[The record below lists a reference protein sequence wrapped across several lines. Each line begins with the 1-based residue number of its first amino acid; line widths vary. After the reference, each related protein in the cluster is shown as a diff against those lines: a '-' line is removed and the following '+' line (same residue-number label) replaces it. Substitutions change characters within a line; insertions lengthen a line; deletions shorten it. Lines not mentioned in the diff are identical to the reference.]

1 MYEGGKFEKAA
12 AAKEEPGEKDA
23 PPSYAAYRG
32 CIIKRRDTPKTH
44 ERGCC
49 WGRVRRR
56 FSRPTVVIIP
66 VMLLFSCDSLELN
79 VSKFCRSK
87 NMIQPAT
94 TAGAPVRL

>member
-1 MYEGGKFEKAA
+1 MSLWIQTGCMKEEEVESKMYEGGKFQKAE

-32 CIIKRRDTPKTH
+32 CIIKRRDTPKKH

-56 FSRPTVVIIP
+56 F
-66 VMLLFSCDSLELN
+66 
-79 VSKFCRSK
+79 
-87 NMIQPAT
+87 
-94 TAGAPVRL
+94 